1 MDYKRLIVVPA
12 RYNSTRF
19 PGKLLAPL
27 DGKPVILWVLENL
40 RKSKKADYLIVAT
53 DDERIYNLVR
63 KSGFRAAMT
72 SPNHRSGTDRVAEV
86 AEYFQTLFVV
96 NVQGDEP
103 FIRAEI
109 VDRIFEELEADPS
122 TDIVTP
128 ITPISEREAQDPNV
142 VKVVVDRKGFALYFS
157 RSPIPYN
164 RTGKARYFKHIGVYG
179 YRLTALFSFVNLPPS
194 SLEEAEGL
202 EQLRALE
209 NGMRIK
215 TVLVEDY
222 RGISIDT
229 PEDLRR
235 AEEYVKEK
243 GSGL

>member
-1 MDYKRLIVVPA
+1 MDYKRLVVVPA
-12 RYNSTRF
+12 RYNSSRF
-19 PGKLLAPL
+19 PGKLLASL
-27 DGKPVILWVLENL
+27 HGKPVILWVLENL
-40 RKSKKADYLIVAT
+40 RKSKKADNIIVAT
-53 DDERIYNLVR
+53 DDERIYSLVR
-63 KSGFRAAMT
+63 RNGFRAAMT

-86 AEYFQTLFVV
+86 AEYFQSLFVV

-109 VDRIFEELEADPS
+109 VDRIFDELEADPS
-122 TDIVTP
+122 ADIVTP
-128 ITPISEREAQDPNV
+128 ITPMGEEEATDPNV
-142 VKVVVDRKGFALYFS
+142 VKVVVDRRGFALYFS

-164 RTGKARYFKHIGVYG
+164 RSGKAIYFKHIGVYG
-179 YRLTALFSFVNLPPS
+179 YNLTSLFSFINLPVS

-222 RGISIDT
+222 DGISIDT

-235 AEEYVKEK
+235 AEQYVKEK
-243 GSGL
+243 GIGI

>member
-19 PGKLLAPL
+19 PGKLLASL
-27 DGKPVILWVLENL
+27 GGKPVILWVLENL
-40 RKSKKADYLIVAT
+40 RKSRKADYLIVAT
-53 DDERIYNLVR
+53 DDRRIYDLVR

-86 AEYFQTLFVV
+86 AEYFQSLFVV

-109 VDRIFEELEADPS
+109 VDTIFDELESDPS
-122 TDIVTP
+122 ADIVTP
-128 ITPISEREAQDPNV
+128 ITPIGEEEAQDPNV

-164 RTGKARYFKHIGVYG
+164 RSGNAGYFKHIGVYG
-179 YRLTALFSFVNLPPS
+179 YRLTALFSFVNLPVSP
-194 SLEEAEGL
+194 LEEAEGL

-222 RGISIDT
+222 DGISIDT

-235 AEEYVKEK
+235 AERYVEEK
-243 GSGL
+243 GTGI